1 VSYLKDVLPASLAH
15 GFDADFAELTMA
27 YAYWK
32 VPPFL
37 AIFLLP
43 FFPFS

>member
-27 YAYWK
+27 YAL
-32 VPPFL
+32 VRDFPPL
-37 AIFLLP
+37 
-43 FFPFS
+43 SQ